1 MPTPVK
7 NLLQQ
12 LGLHPS
18 EAGIYLACLRLGEAG
33 VQEIA
38 HEAKLARTTTASI
51 LDRLVTQGFVSVSH
65 QRGKQKYWIEDPHI
79 LVEREKARLGVFEEL
94 SSKLHTEYHKAD
106 KKPMIETYDSPE
118 GITNL
123 MCKVLEEAQK
133 GDEFLTWECPGG
145 KHYQA
150 VMPDELFHELS
161 KKKTV
166 KGIRTRALIPTG
178 HQSYMRP
185 EALKHTVDVRVLPSG
200 LNIEI
205 SLWVIQDSIVI
216 FSGTHAFAIRVT
228 HRHTTESFRSLFE
241 FLWNLSSPLS
251 IPSKG
256 SHT

>member
-1 MPTPVK
+1 
-7 NLLQQ
+7 
-12 LGLHPS
+12 
-18 EAGIYLACLRLGEAG
+18 
-33 VQEIA
+33 
-38 HEAKLARTTTASI
+38 
-51 LDRLVTQGFVSVSH
+51 
-65 QRGKQKYWIEDPHI
+65 
-79 LVEREKARLGVFEEL
+79 
-94 SSKLHTEYHKAD
+94 
-106 KKPMIETYDSPE
+106 
-118 GITNL
+118 
-123 MCKVLEEAQK
+123 
-133 GDEFLTWECPGG
+133 
-145 KHYQA
+145 
-150 VMPDELFHELS
+150 MPDELFHELS

-256 SHT
+256 